1 MKDRNNPGSIG
12 FIILCFFIFSC
23 HSNSGPRKENIVS
36 SPEKMDEQTSENI
49 HEFLDYALLNKGK
62 IDDSTQLK
70 FVSLTNIFYQ
80 QNNYS
85 SNWSKKEKW
94 APLADS
100 LLLFLNQ
107 AKLYGLFPADY
118 NLKKLEDIKKV
129 LDTDSMQRMNAIRWS
144 TADIVFTDGCIGLLK
159 DLKFG
164 RLIKDNSPEINDSSF
179 KGKWLVNKLQLLMKQ
194 SSVSTYLN
202 SIEPSH
208 KGYQQLKGSIKIF
221 LDSMDNH
228 IYTYV
233 PYPFKKNNSKDS
245 LFFIK
250 KVQNR
255 LIESNCIKDTTNL
268 PDSLQL
274 AIAIK
279 KFQKLSAV
287 KQDGNVSASL
297 IRQLNNT
304 DVEKYK
310 RIAITLDRYKLL
322 PDSMPEKFIWVNL
335 PGYYLQVWDHD
346 TIAFT
351 SKIICGKT
359 ETRTPLLTS
368 SISDM
373 VTYPTWTVPTSIIA
387 KQYLP
392 KLKLNPNYLTKIGLK
407 VVTEKGV
414 DVDPATIKWSKYK
427 KGIPFKVIQNSGDD
441 NALGVIKF
449 NFNNPFAV
457 YLHDTNQRYLF
468 KNSKRAFSH
477 GCVRVQEWQKLAIF
491 IAENDSINLKPG
503 DQLLYNTDSIFTWIA
518 AKKHQRINV
527 KNELRLFITYYS
539 CEVKDGKIKFYE
551 DIYDDDKELR
561 EKYFN
566 DK

>member
-1 MKDRNNPGSIG
+1 MKDRNNPCKVCL
-12 FIILCFFIFSC
+12 IILCCLIFSC
-23 HSNSGPRKENIVS
+23 HNNSAPRKENIVTN
-36 SPEKMDEQTSENI
+36 PEKMDEQIGENI
-49 HEFLDYALLNKGK
+49 HELLDYALLNQGK
-62 IDDSTQLK
+62 IGDSTHLK
-70 FVSLTNIFYQ
+70 FVALTNNFYQ
-80 QNNYS
+80 QNNY
-85 SNWSKKEKW
+85 NNAWSKKENLI
-94 APLADS
+94 PMVDS
-100 LLLFLNQ
+100 LLLFLNE

-118 NLKKLEDIKKV
+118 DLKKLEDIKKV
-129 LDTDSMQRMNAIRWS
+129 LDTDSIQRMNAVRWS
-144 TADIVFTDGCIGLLK
+144 VADIIFTDGCISLLK

-164 RLIKDNSPEINDSSF
+164 RLVKDNSPDINDSSY
-179 KGKWLVNKLQLLMKQ
+179 KGKWLVTKLQLLMKQ
-194 SSVSTYLN
+194 SSLSPYLN

-221 LDSMDNH
+221 MDSMDNH

-250 KVQNR
+250 KIQKR
-255 LIESNCIKDTTNL
+255 LIESKCIKDTTVL

-279 KFQKLSAV
+279 KFQKLKAV
-287 KQDGNVSASL
+287 KQDGNVSATF

-346 TIAFT
+346 TIAFS
-351 SKIICGKT
+351 SKIICGKI

-392 KLKLNPNYLTKIGLK
+392 KLKLNPNYLAKIGLK
-407 VVTEKGV
+407 LVTEKGV
-414 DVDPATIKWSKYK
+414 DVDPAKVKWSKYK

-449 NFNNPFAV
+449 NFDNPFAV

-477 GCVRVQEWQKLAIF
+477 GCVRVQEWQKLAVF
-491 IAENDSINLKPG
+491 ISENDSANLKPG
-503 DQLLYNTDSIFTWIA
+503 DQLSYNTDSIFNWIA
-518 AKKHQRINV
+518 AKKHHRINV

-539 CEVKDGKIKFYE
+539 CEAKDGKIKFYE
-551 DIYDDDKELR
+551 DIYGDDKELR
-561 EKYFN
+561 EKYFT